1 MNTSFES
8 LLSYSIGGVPIVT
21 YGMIGLTTVVLA
33 AATIFDDQTPAEKN
47 ADSSA
52 SLTSFLPT
60 LGFGSNPNEPEES
73 SESSGILSTIGLGGP
88 SQPSPEKERFFSSN
102 DTEKSTPPSSISNT
116 LFGGP
121 TATPTSANDTLFG
134 GPVKDTLQ
142 NDTLFGGPVKETL
155 QNDTLFGQPAKPALP
170 NKSENPPAVGGK
182 NKKNKQKKTKRYNGG
197 NIKCKKYTKRSK
209 N

>member
-8 LLSYSIGGVPIVT
+8 LLSYSISGVPIVT

-33 AATIFDDQTPAEKN
+33 AATIFDDQTPAEKKE
-47 ADSSA
+47 DSSA

-60 LGFGSNPNEPEES
+60 LGFGSNTNEANGNEEPSATS
-73 SESSGILSTIGLGGP
+73 SILPTFGLGGL
-88 SQPSPEKERFFSSN
+88 SQSSPEKDSFFSSN
-102 DTEKSTPPSSISNT
+102 DADKSQPPASISDT

-121 TATPTSANDTLFG
+121 TSTPTPVNDTLFG
-134 GPVKDTLQ
+134 GPAKDTQ
-142 NDTLFGGPVKETL
+142 SNDTI
-155 QNDTLFGQPAKPALP
+155 FGQANEEIKQVEPALP

-197 NIKCKKYTKRSK
+197 NIKRKKNTKRSK